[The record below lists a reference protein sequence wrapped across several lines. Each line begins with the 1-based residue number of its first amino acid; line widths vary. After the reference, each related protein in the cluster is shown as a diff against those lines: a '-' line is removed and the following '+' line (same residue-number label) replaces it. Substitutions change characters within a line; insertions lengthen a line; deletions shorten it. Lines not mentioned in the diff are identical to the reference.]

1 MDSPECQYIMYLYK
15 DRVKNDRILLKF
27 PKGIKKIYVCA
38 NFSRQIYEVNL
49 SKKQSGK
56 IQNDL

>member
-1 MDSPECQYIMYLYK
+1 MYLYK